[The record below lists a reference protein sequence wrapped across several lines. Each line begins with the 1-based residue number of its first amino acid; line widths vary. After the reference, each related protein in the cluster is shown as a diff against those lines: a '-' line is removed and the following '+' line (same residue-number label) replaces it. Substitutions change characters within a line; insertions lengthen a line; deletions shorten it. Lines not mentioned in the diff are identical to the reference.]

1 MPDFRPILFTLGALL
16 LLLAVA
22 MLLPATVEALQH
34 QSGWRDFL
42 VSSVITGGAGGALM
56 LAYRLPDRPTFTPRQ
71 GFLLVTL
78 TWIVLCAFATL
89 PLMLSAPHLSFTDAY
104 FEAMSGLTTTGSTV
118 IVGLAEQPKGLLLWR
133 AMLNWIGGAGI
144 IVMAVALLPML
155 RVGGMQLFRMESSDK
170 SEKVR
175 PRVSQ
180 VSGVILSVYVTLTAI
195 CAVALVIAGMNLFD
209 AVCHAMST
217 IATGG
222 FSNEDASLGAYDNPA
237 AEWIITL
244 FMLLGG
250 CTFVLLARIAQG
262 DIRSFVNDSQTR
274 WYFGYL
280 AVFIAVIA
288 AWQIAVDGRPAI
300 DAIRSSAFNVVS
312 VGTSTGFVSEDYS
325 LWGSLPVACFMAL
338 FFVGGCT
345 GSTAGGIKVFRYCVL
360 GSVALW
366 QIRLLVHPHRMR
378 PPTYN
383 GRPVS
388 EEVVRSVLSFF
399 AFYIFCFAVLSVALS
414 AFDLDLVTSLSGV
427 AQAMGNVG
435 PGLGPVIGPSG
446 NFLTL
451 PDGAIWL
458 LSLAMLLGRLELLT
472 ALVLLSPVFWR
483 G

>member
-16 LLLAVA
+16 LLLAIA
-22 MLLPATVEALQH
+22 MLLPAAVEALQH
-34 QSGWRDFL
+34 QSGWRAFL
-42 VSSVITGGAGGALM
+42 VSAVITGGAGGALM

-133 AMLNWIGGAGI
+133 AMLSWIGGAGI

-209 AVCHAMST
+209 AVCHAMAT

-237 AEWIITL
+237 AEWIIAL

-262 DIRSFVNDSQTR
+262 DLRSFVNDSQTR

-288 AWQIAVDGRPAI
+288 AWQIVVDGRPPI
-300 DAIRSSAFNVVS
+300 D
-312 VGTSTGFVSEDYS
+312 
-325 LWGSLPVACFMAL
+325 
-338 FFVGGCT
+338 
-345 GSTAGGIKVFRYCVL
+345 VL
-360 GSVALW
+360 LQVNISGEA
-366 QIRLLVHPHRMR
+366 
-378 PPTYN
+378 TK
-383 GRPVS
+383 
-388 EEVVRSVLSFF
+388 
-399 AFYIFCFAVLSVALS
+399 
-414 AFDLDLVTSLSGV
+414 SGV
-427 AQAMGNVG
+427 APAEVEALAGAVARL
-435 PGLGPVIGPSG
+435 PGLRLRGLMAIPEPEADAELQRAPLLRMKQL
-446 NFLTL
+446 FDRLR
-451 PDGAIWL
+451 GAGL
-458 LSLAMLLGRLELLT
+458 QLDTLSLGMSADLEAAIAAGSTMVRIGT
-472 ALVLLSPVFWR
+472 AIFGER
-483 G
+483 GKQQA